1 MILVHVLKRQAALII
16 QLLTIVTFTILNQGT
31 VPSQAI
37 FGMDI
42 VINEFD
48 PNPPTG
54 PQWVELYN
62 PTDFAYS
69 ITLWKI
75 MTRSTGITLTIPVGT
90 SIAAKGY
97 YVMDLPFPAMD
108 PSSES
113 VFLLDNNGLQID
125 RTPSLSKLVAD
136 NTAWARVPN
145 GVDTDSIDDWRL
157 QTASKGASNSVPVI
171 TPTILCTLNSFYVEI
186 GSQVATRVFISPP
199 RSAPVTIQVRRGGAL
214 DWSNLTTALTQAS
227 GIHEYVWT
235 PETVG
240 EYNVRAYVYP
250 SDSFSDMYSLTI
262 NLLVTK
268 IRMQI
273 SCFVTRQL
281 IMLGG
286 DLATYGYVIPTLGGA
301 NVTLTYRK
309 PTGAPIV
316 RYALT
321 DSGGLY
327 NDTSFTP
334 QETGSWNV
342 TASWEGD
349 ETHVPALSPLT
360 SFQVEPQPSLPFGMW
375 LIICM
380 VISVTIAAVLLAAG
394 LSSKVIQKPPRRV
407 ALCPQCRSA
416 LLYVPGIR
424 GWYCPRCR
432 RHF

>member
-62 PTDFAYS
+62 PTDFSYNIA
-69 ITLWKI
+69 LWKI
-75 MTRSTGITLTIPVGT
+75 MTQSTGITLTIPVGT

-108 PSSES
+108 PIGES

-157 QTASKGASNSVPVI
+157 QPASKGASNSVPII
-171 TPTILCTLNSFYVEI
+171 TPTILCTLSSFYVEI
-186 GSQVATRVFISPP
+186 GSQVAIRVFISPP
-199 RSAPVTIQVRRGGAL
+199 RSAPVAIQVRMEGTL
-214 DWSNLTTALTQAS
+214 DWSNLTTTLTQAS
-227 GIHEYVWT
+227 GIHEYMWT

-286 DLATYGYVIPTLGGA
+286 YLATYGYVIPTLEGA

-321 DSGGLY
+321 DSEGLY

-342 TASWEGD
+342 TASWDGD

-416 LLYVPGIR
+416 LLYVPSIR